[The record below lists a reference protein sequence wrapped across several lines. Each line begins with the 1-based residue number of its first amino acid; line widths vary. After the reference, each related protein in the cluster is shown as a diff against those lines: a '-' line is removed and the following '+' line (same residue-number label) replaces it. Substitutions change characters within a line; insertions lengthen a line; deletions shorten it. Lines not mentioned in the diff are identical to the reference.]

1 MDIKKL
7 PLELLNEI
15 HYNNEKIDIINE
27 LNDWIKTSLF
37 QKNKTLIDDELK
49 KKENIFIHDKSY
61 YRKLIFF
68 SESENILD
76 EIDLEIIFCNG
87 NKQLTDIWKY
97 FKIMSSSAVTGDSSF
112 GCIKI
117 MLKDK
122 ITNTYLGILEIGY
135 DIYSCMP
142 RDNFIGWSSK
152 NKKELVKIN
161 ENNEKNRLSFIINIT
176 CCIGLQ
182 PMSYNLNIGKLLVM
196 TVFSKEVLDYF
207 YKIRGY
213 YYAGVST
220 FGLYGKSIQYD
231 RLKELKYIG
240 ETKGTGTCDIPIHIY
255 ENIRDFVKKHHSNGY
270 LKCSNM
276 SSSKMRILQFGLN
289 LLDYN
294 QKEILFH
301 GKKRGIYFGYTS
313 NDSKDFLKGARNN
326 FELGNIV
333 KPFNEIFNFWKNRWA
348 LRRYKNLITNNRIK
362 ISYELKDFTQTEK
375 KREYM
380 KQYKFEKI
388 DDSIWLK
395 HKKEQNK
402 IYYQENKDKI
412 LCEVKIN
419 LDNYKVTDKFIN
431 YEYLAGFFDA
441 DGSIY
446 ISKNVLF
453 VSFSQ
458 AVLNIL
464 LLIQKKYGGTIFK
477 QLKRKDTQR
486 DQYTLRTVG
495 LECKKILEELDKYC
509 VLKTDKIKKG
519 LEYINYIN
527 KHSSLEKDEIIS
539 FIRTNKKN
547 DNDIYF
553 NRINWKYIAGI
564 FDGDGYIG
572 LNYRELENN
581 YVRPSFNIT
590 QKYTPNFLYALKN
603 FMNIECKNKIGLYKY
618 QVYSSNK
625 EILLLIY
632 EKIKNYIIVKKFQ
645 YENMIK
651 IFDEYSKSLNIR
663 DNEKIKI
670 LAYEIK
676 NTKHQDI
683 NYELNIQHNNIISSI
698 KNNMLNHLENIIE
711 SEIHKETSTKIIQS
725 NNKIGLSNPNYGNH
739 LSNTHALNISLST
752 TTTKRAKNPNLSNEK
767 IREIYALKD
776 TGIMQ
781 KDVSEK
787 YNMNR
792 ETIRRIWNKTIIP
805 TDDKEF
811 MNKKE
816 ELITSKKSV
825 KQDNQ
830 LTIEQKTS
838 IGKRSLSPTEYIEI
852 ILWKEKQKNNEKI
865 ENKKIFSTTLSEYLS
880 KLWNK
885 KITNDMIKNIW
896 SGRTKLFE
904 VDFNNE
910 SLITYDKYIEL
921 IDDK

>member
-1 MDIKKL
+1 MKKL

-15 HYNNEKIDIINE
+15 HYNNEKKDIVNE
-27 LNDWIKTSLF
+27 LNKWIKTSIF
-37 QKNKTLIDDELK
+37 QKNKKLIENELK

-61 YRKLIFF
+61 YRNLIFF
-68 SESENILD
+68 SKSENILD

-87 NKQLTDIWKY
+87 NKELTDIWKY

-122 ITNTYLGILEIGY
+122 ITNTYLGILELGY

-142 RDNFIGWSSK
+142 RDDFIGWSWR

-161 ENNEKNRLSFIINIT
+161 DANEKNRLSFIINIT

-207 YKIRGY
+207 HKIRGY

-220 FGLYGKSIQYD
+220 FGLYGKSVQYD

-240 ETKGTGTCDIPIHIY
+240 ETKGTGTCDIPINIY
-255 ENIRDFVKKHHSNGY
+255 ENIRDFVKKHYHNEY

-289 LLDYN
+289 SLDYN

-313 NDSKDFLKGARNN
+313 SDSKKFLNGEIDT
-326 FELGNIV
+326 FELGNII
-333 KPFNEIFNFWKNRWA
+333 KPFNEIFSFWKNRWA
-348 LRRYKNLITNNRIK
+348 LQRYKHLYANNRIK
-362 ISYELKDFTQTEK
+362 ISYELKDFTQKER

-402 IYYQENKDKI
+402 IYYEENKDKI
-412 LCEVKIN
+412 LEEVKIN
-419 LDNYKVTDKFIN
+419 LDNYKVSDKFIN
-431 YEYLAGFFDA
+431 SEYLGGFFDA

-453 VSFSQ
+453 VIFSQ

-464 LLIQKKYGGTIFK
+464 LLIQKQYGGTIFK
-477 QLKRKDTQR
+477 KLKRHEKKR
-486 DQYTLRTVG
+486 DEYTLRIVG
-495 LECKKILEELDKYC
+495 LECKKILEELVKYSI
-509 VLKTDKIKKG
+509 LKTDKVRKG

-527 KHSSLEKDEIIS
+527 KYSSSEKDEIIS
-539 FIRTNKKN
+539 FIRNNKKH
-547 DNDIYF
+547 DNNIYF
-553 NRINWKYIAGI
+553 NRINWKYISGM
-564 FDGDGYIG
+564 FDGDGYVG
-572 LNYRELENN
+572 LNYRELECNF
-581 YVRPSFNIT
+581 VRPKFTIA
-590 QKYTPNFLYALKN
+590 QKYTPNFLNALKN
-603 FMNIECKNKIGLYKY
+603 FMNIECNNKIGRSKY
-618 QVYSSNK
+618 EITANRK
-625 EILLLIY
+625 EILILIY

-651 IFDEYSKSLNIR
+651 ILDEYSKSPNIR

-676 NTKHQDI
+676 NNKHQDI
-683 NYELNIQHNNIISSI
+683 DYELNIQENNLVSSI
-698 KNNMLNHLENIIE
+698 KNNMINHLENIIE
-711 SEIHKETSTKIIQS
+711 AEVQKETSTKIIQS
-725 NNKIGLSNPNYGNH
+725 NKKIGLSNPNYGHH
-739 LSNTHALNISLST
+739 LSDEHALNISLST
-752 TTTKRAKNPNLSNEK
+752 TLKKRSNNPNLTDDK
-767 IREIYALKD
+767 IREIYALK
-776 TGIMQ
+776 GSIQ
-781 KDVSEK
+781 QQIIAEK
-787 YNMNR
+787 YGMNR
-792 ETIRRIWNKTIIP
+792 EIVRRIWNRTLLP
-805 TDDKEF
+805 TDDPEF
-811 MNKKE
+811 LTKKIE
-816 ELITSKKSV
+816 SV
-825 KQDNQ
+825 KHINIDSN
-830 LTIEQKTS
+830 LTFEQKTS
-838 IGKRSLSPTEYIEI
+838 LGKRALESDEYIEI
-852 ILWKEKQKNNEKI
+852 VRWKIKKDAGELL
-865 ENKKIFSTTLSEYLS
+865 ENKKISSTKLSDYLT

-885 KITNDMIKNIW
+885 KVSNDMIKNVW
-896 SGRTKLFE
+896 SGRTKLF
-904 VDFNNE
+904 DFEFN
-910 SLITYDKYIEL
+910 DKDISYEQYLEMIG
-921 IDDK
+921 K